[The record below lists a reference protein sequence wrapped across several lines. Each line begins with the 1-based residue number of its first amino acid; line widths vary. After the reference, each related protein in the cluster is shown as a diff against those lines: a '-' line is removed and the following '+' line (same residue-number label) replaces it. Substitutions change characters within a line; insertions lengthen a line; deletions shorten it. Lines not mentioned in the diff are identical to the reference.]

1 MTGPMIVHSPLVRP
15 TLAFRRSSAPAD
27 AEPVPAAP
35 AHAGE
40 ALQVGSDR
48 PLGLP
53 LMGGDASLGFGDPLL
68 QFGDRALR
76 LAARAADF
84 AGPEPGNF
92 QRPHGVAVLLE
103 LDPVPGDVAVAVG
116 DHVAA
121 TALDRSKL
129 LGTSISTSSV
139 DTVLPLSI
147 LTMTFSGSSTTCRDT
162 TVRISDRSSA
172 SRSGWPRKPRS
183 CASRIC
189 NRSRATGAE
198 AVRLPK
204 SRRRSIMPPS
214 FAATG
219 PSGLFAR
226 SEPSSRPSRPIDG
239 ARRRYRRAPARS
251 RHCSG

>member
-1 MTGPMIVHSPLVRP
+1 MTGPMILHSPFLRP
-15 TLAFRRSSAPAD
+15 ALAFRRWSAPAD

-35 AHAGE
+35 GHGGE
-40 ALQVGSDR
+40 ALEVGSDR
-48 PLGLP
+48 RLGLP

-92 QRPHGVAVLLE
+92 QRPHGVAVLLQ

-121 TALDRSKL
+121 AARDRSKL
-129 LGTSISTSSV
+129 LGTSMSTSSV

-147 LTMTFSGSSTTCRDT
+147 LTMTLSGSSTTCRDT
-162 TVRISDRSSA
+162 TGTIPDGSTA
-172 SRSGWPRKPRS
+172 NRSGWPRKPRS

-189 NRSRATGAE
+189 NRSR
-198 AVRLPK
+198 
-204 SRRRSIMPPS
+204 
-214 FAATG
+214 
-219 PSGLFAR
+219 
-226 SEPSSRPSRPIDG
+226 
-239 ARRRYRRAPARS
+239 
-251 RHCSG
+251 